1 MDDQAPGTPA
11 PYTRCLDRPGGYPQP
26 THHGRDQETPS
37 MSDQILVTGATGQLG
52 AAAIHHPLTKAA
64 PGQVVALVR
73 DAAKATP
80 PQGKGTE
87 IRTGS

>member
-1 MDDQAPGTPA
+1 
-11 PYTRCLDRPGGYPQP
+11 
-26 THHGRDQETPS
+26 

-52 AAAIHHPLTKAA
+52 AAAIGHPLTEAA

-87 IRTGS
+87 IRTGSWDDTDVDRRLGLRGEPRPRRG